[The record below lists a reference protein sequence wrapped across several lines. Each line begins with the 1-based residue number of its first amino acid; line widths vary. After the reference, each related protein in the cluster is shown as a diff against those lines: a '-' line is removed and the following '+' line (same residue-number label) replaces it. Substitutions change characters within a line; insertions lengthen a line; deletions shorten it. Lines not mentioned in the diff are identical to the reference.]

1 MFKSF
6 AHGFFCLIIAMTF
19 LNKVEGT
26 TFEQSLYAS
35 ENSEI
40 AKDSHGARRAAN
52 KIVKFNNYEAAQ
64 TAGFPISGSHTFV
77 GVGETSIFQ
86 GWKLHI
92 CAKQTS
98 MEKILKIVG
107 PVLQIYEV
115 SFKYATFS
123 GLELLLANPTQR
135 GKFITVYPTS
145 LVQANEVAITIDAT
159 LKSAIEE
166 GIINP
171 LTDFEIIKNDARLG
185 ETGGLFTRYGAY
197 KKSLC
202 KIVKPH
208 TYLTEAD
215 ALDCTYSS
223 IIPDSRSTP
232 LPEFANGWLDWAENP
247 FPGFN
252 MTWEEIPFWE

>member
-6 AHGFFCLIIAMTF
+6 VHRFFCLIIAITF

-26 TFEQSLYAS
+26 AFEQSMYAS

-40 AKDSHGARRAAN
+40 AKLSNGARRADN
-52 KIVKFNNYEAAQ
+52 KILKFNNYEEVQ
-64 TAGFPISGSHTFV
+64 TAEFPISDNYTFV

-98 MEKILKIVG
+98 MEKILKIVA
-107 PVLQIYEV
+107 PMLKIYEV

-123 GLELLLANPTQR
+123 GLELLDANSTQR
-135 GKFITVYPTS
+135 GKFITIYPSS
-145 LVQANEVAITIDAT
+145 LLHANEIAHAIDAT
-159 LKSAIEE
+159 LKSAIEQ

-171 LTDFEIIKNDARLG
+171 LTDFETIKNDARLG

-197 KKSLC
+197 KKGLC
-202 KIVKPH
+202 NFVKPH
-208 TYLTEAD
+208 AFLTQAD
-215 ALDCTYSS
+215 ALDCTDSS
-223 IIPDSRSTP
+223 IIPDSRSCP
-232 LPEFANGWLDWAENP
+232 LPDFALDWEENP
-247 FPGFN
+247 FPGFA
-252 MTWEEIPFWE
+252 MTWEEISLWE